1 MPVYEQSGADK
12 SAMTKL
18 IWGMVLFFGAH
29 LISLSPLR
37 AAIVSKMN
45 ENAYKGVYSLI
56 ALAGLGLMIWGFILA
71 RAGPD
76 AARIVYDP
84 IVGSSHGTMLL
95 VLVALVLL
103 AAAHGKSH
111 IKLWVKHPM
120 SLGVGLWAIGHL
132 LVNGNLSEVLLFGGF
147 LALSVLDIIVSTAR
161 GKVPSY
167 EPRLKSDII
176 AVVVGLVLYGV
187 FISLHQTLFSVSP
200 IY

>member
-1 MPVYEQSGADK
+1 
-12 SAMTKL
+12 MTKL
-18 IWGMVLFFGAH
+18 IWGMVLFFGVH
-29 LISLSPLR
+29 FISLTPLR
-37 AAIVSKMN
+37 AVILSKLN
-45 ENAYKGVYSLI
+45 ENAYKGIYSLI
-56 ALAGLGLMIWGFILA
+56 SLAGLGLMIWGFILA

-95 VLVALVLL
+95 VLVALILL

-111 IKLWVKHPM
+111 IRLWVKHPM
-120 SLGVGLWAIGHL
+120 SAGVGLWAAGHL

-147 LALSVLDIIVSTAR
+147 LVLSVLDIIVNTAR

-167 EPRLKSDII
+167 EPKLRSDII
-176 AVVVGLVLYGV
+176 AVVAGVVVYGV

>member
-1 MPVYEQSGADK
+1 MPVHEQTGANE

-29 LISLSPLR
+29 LVSLSPLR
-37 AAIVSKMN
+37 AAIVSKMS

-120 SLGVGLWAIGHL
+120 SLGVGLWATGHL

-147 LALSVLDIIVSTAR
+147 LALSVLDIIVSSAR

-167 EPRLKSDII
+167 QPRLKSDII

>member
-1 MPVYEQSGADK
+1 MPVHEQTGANE

-29 LISLSPLR
+29 LVSLSPLR

-120 SLGVGLWAIGHL
+120 SLGVGLWATGHL

-147 LALSVLDIIVSTAR
+147 LALGVLDFIVSTAR

>member
-1 MPVYEQSGADK
+1 
-12 SAMTKL
+12 MTIL

-29 LISLSPLR
+29 LMSLTPLR
-37 AAIVSKMN
+37 AAVTAKLS
-45 ENAYKGVYSLI
+45 ENLYKGIYSLI
-56 ALAGLGLMIWGFILA
+56 SLAGLGLMIWGFIMA

-84 IVGSSHGTMLL
+84 VMDGSHGTMLL
-95 VLVALVLL
+95 VFVGLILL
-103 AAAHGKSH
+103 AASH
-111 IKLWVKHPM
+111 TKGHIRLFVKHPM
-120 SLGVGLWAIGHL
+120 SLGVGLWADGHL
-132 LVNGNLSEVLLFGGF
+132 LSNGNLSEVLLFGGF

-167 EPRLKSDII
+167 EPKLKHDII
-176 AVVVGLVLYGV
+176 AIVAGVVIYAL

>member
-147 LALSVLDIIVSTAR
+147 LALSVLDFIVSTAR